1 MKRRWSSGRLVGR
14 VVFFILNLTVLNIT
28 SYKYIL
34 LTICSLHSLMQT
46 IPNVLKNKILEY
58 NFLIDL
64 HKMGLVEMNFV
75 LQ

>member
-1 MKRRWSSGRLVGR
+1 
-14 VVFFILNLTVLNIT
+14 LNLTVLNIT

-34 LTICSLHSLMQT
+34 LTICSLRRLMQT